1 MASRFAGRRLSVLR
15 LSIVL
20 AVAALV
26 VGGSLSAWGRVR
38 DAARADQSHAWF
50 GSYVDAT
57 STPFYPIGDSV
68 AAGER
73 VVLGFAVADPDDPCQ
88 PSWGSYYSL
97 DGAADT
103 FDLDRRVARVQE
115 SGGSVVVSTGGLV
128 NDEPAV
134 ACADPARLVAAYANL
149 LERYDSSTLDLDIEG
164 AALENAAASERRV
177 AAVREVRNRFAA
189 AGKPLEVWL
198 TLPVATDGL
207 TSAGLAEVERYVA
220 GGVDLAGVNLM
231 TMNFGGTRSVDQ
243 SMAEASI
250 EAARSAHRQLKN
262 LYHSHGSDWGDLSL
276 WRKIGLTP
284 MIGQNDL
291 IGEIFT
297 LQDARDLNAFALE
310 VGVGRVSMWSA
321 NRDFD
326 CGPNYPD
333 LTRVSNNCSG
343 VAQSP
348 GEFASA
354 LSHDIAA
361 MGLQDVAEPSAGIR
375 SAPAAT
381 AIVDN
386 PETSPYPIWNE
397 EAAYVEA
404 DRIVWRGN
412 VYEAKW
418 WTQGDAPD
426 APVAASDATPWT
438 LVGPV
443 LPGDR
448 PEEPVLAPDGL
459 YPDWSAKRVYTKGDR
474 VLYEGRVLE
483 AKWWNTEE
491 SPEAALQSAVNT
503 PWTLLTNA
511 QVKALVAGSTESPA
525 R

>member
-1 MASRFAGRRLSVLR
+1 MASRFAGRRLSAVR
-15 LSIVL
+15 LTIVL
-20 AVAALV
+20 AVAALL
-26 VGGSLSAWGRVR
+26 VGGSLTAWGRVK
-38 DAARADQSHAWF
+38 DAAQADQSHSWF

-73 VVLGFAVADPDDPCQ
+73 VVLGFAVADPAQPCQ
-88 PSWGSYYSL
+88 PSWGSYYTM
-97 DGAADT
+97 DGAAET
-103 FDLDRRVARVQE
+103 FDLDRRVARVHE
-115 SGGSVVVSTGGLV
+115 AGGSVVVSTGGLV
-128 NDEPAV
+128 NEEPAV
-134 ACADPARLVAAYANL
+134 ACEDPTQLVAAYASL
-149 LERYDSSTLDLDIEG
+149 LERYESTTLDLDIEG

-177 AAVREVRNRFAA
+177 AAVRELQSRFAA

-198 TLPVATDGL
+198 TLPVATGGL
-207 TSAGLAEVERYVA
+207 TAAGLAEVERYVA
-220 GGVDLAGVNLM
+220 GGVELAGVNLM
-231 TMNFGGTRSVDQ
+231 TMNFGGTRSAGQ
-243 SMAEASI
+243 SMAAASI
-250 EAARSAHRQLKN
+250 QGARSTHRQLKD
-262 LYHSHGSDWGDLSL
+262 LYRSHGEDTGDLSL

-297 LQDARDLNAFALE
+297 LQDATELNAFALE
-310 VGVGRVSMWSA
+310 VGVGRVSLWSA

-343 VAQSP
+343 VAQAS

-354 LSHDIAA
+354 LARDIAK
-361 MGLQDVAEPSAGIR
+361 MGPRPTAEPSGEIQ

-386 PETSPYPIWNE
+386 PETSPYPVWNE
-397 EAAYVEA
+397 EAAYVED

-426 APVAASDATPWT
+426 APVAASESAPWT

-443 LPGDR
+443 LPGDK
-448 PEEPVLAPDGL
+448 PEETVLAPDGL
-459 YPDWSAKRVYTKGDR
+459 YPGWAPKGVYTKGDR
-474 VLYEGRVLE
+474 VLFEGRVLE
-483 AKWWNTEE
+483 AKWWNTGE
-491 SPEAALQSAVNT
+491 SPEAALQAAANS
-503 PWTLLTNA
+503 PWKVLTNA
-511 QVKALVAGSTESPA
+511 QVRELLAAPTESPA
-525 R
+525 P